1 MTTSP
6 SSSLP
11 SFYVTSAPRMARGAD
26 LTPGTVGVAVP
37 AMARLA
43 PARPDG
49 RSPSTATAAP
59 AAPVAHPT
67 DTFEGL
73 MMEALRDL

>member
-11 SFYVTSAPRMARGAD
+11 SFYVTSAPRMARSAA
-26 LTPGTVGVAVP
+26 LEPGTVGVAVP

-49 RSPSTATAAP
+49 RSPSTGTAAP
-59 AAPVAHPT
+59 AGRHAYTT